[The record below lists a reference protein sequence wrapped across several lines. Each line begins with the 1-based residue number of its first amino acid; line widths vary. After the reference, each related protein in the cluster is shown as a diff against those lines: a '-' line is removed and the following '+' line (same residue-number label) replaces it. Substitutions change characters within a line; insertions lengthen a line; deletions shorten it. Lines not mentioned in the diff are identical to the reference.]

1 VSAPRLL
8 LASSSP
14 RRRELL
20 ARLGVPFEL
29 RAASTDETPR
39 AGETPQA
46 LVERLALDKARLA
59 AEAGAVALGA
69 DTVVTIDGEILGKPA
84 DAEEAGRMLARLSGR
99 EHQVWTGVALVG
111 GSDGRAAWEL
121 VRSDRS
127 EVAFRAL
134 EEGEVASY
142 IASGEP
148 FDKAG
153 GYAIQGGAAGFVAE
167 LRGDLTNVV
176 GLPLPLVAA
185 MLEEAGFRPRL

>member
-14 RRRELL
+14 RRRDLL

-29 RAASTDETPR
+29 RAAPTDETPY

-59 AEAGAVALGA
+59 SEAGAVTLGA
-69 DTVVTIDGEILGKPA
+69 DTVVAIDGEILGKPV
-84 DAEEAGRMLARLSGR
+84 DAAEAARMLARLSGR

-111 GSDGRAAWEL
+111 ESDGRAVWEI

-134 EEGEVASY
+134 DESEVASY
-142 IASGEP
+142 VASGEP

-153 GYAIQGGAAGFVAE
+153 AYAIQGGAAGFVAE

-185 MLEEAGFRPRL
+185 MLEEAGFRPLL

>member
-1 VSAPRLL
+1 MSTPRLL

-29 RAASTDETPR
+29 RAAPTDETPH

-69 DTVVTIDGEILGKPA
+69 DTVVTIDGEILGKPVDGA
-84 DAEEAGRMLARLSGR
+84 EAGRMLARLSGR

-111 GSDGRAAWEL
+111 GSAGRAIREI

-127 EVAFRAL
+127 LVAFRAL
-134 EEGEVASY
+134 DESEVASY
-142 IASGEP
+142 VASGEP
-148 FDKAG
+148 LDKAG
-153 GYAIQGGAAGFVAE
+153 AYAIQGGAAGFVAE
-167 LRGDLTNVV
+167 LRGELTNVV